1 MDRNKNDAVFVL
13 VAALA
18 ALAVYNLAYGLKT
31 GEIRGRLNWISC
43 ADDPTRFWSHVFGNL
58 VAVVALLGFLW
69 LLHRR
74 GRK

>member
-1 MDRNKNDAVFVL
+1 MDRNKTDAVFVL

-18 ALAVYNLAYGLKT
+18 AFAIYNLACGLKT

-43 ADDPTRFWSHVFGNL
+43 VDDPTRFWSNVIGNL

-74 GRK
+74 SGK

>member
-1 MDRNKNDAVFVL
+1 MDRNKTDAVFVL

-18 ALAVYNLAYGLKT
+18 AFAIYNLACGLKT

-43 ADDPTRFWSHVFGNL
+43 ADDPTRFWSNVIGNL
-58 VAVVALLGFLW
+58 VAVIALLGFLW

-74 GRK
+74 GGK